1 MGLGFDR
8 RAAQILKQVVVRVN
22 AVERRIGGMR
32 LVQVAEKVVDEMRQR
47 FGNGHGSHNANQG
60 TDWTRT

>member
-1 MGLGFDR
+1 MGR
-8 RAAQILKQVVVRVN
+8 
-22 AVERRIGGMR
+22 MR

-47 FGNGHGSHNANQG
+47 FGNGHDSHNANQR